1 MVMLTPKQREA
12 VYPLANLMV
21 FCSKLTEYPL
31 FFNLPIGGFK
41 HNTKLKEIFQVPK
54 VVEFLVD
61 KLNQLDKQFTDDE
74 KESLVNEFYYYSG
87 SMFTM
92 KIICIEKNPI
102 LAKFLKLVYRL
113 DDAQIKVFINLVINH
128 FSKCEYDRKLGDG
141 YASSKSDGFGFAV
154 SNNAFF
160 PDSKGKEVYDN
171 RLTLRDYARWHD
183 HLYLKDQHSRLK
195 EDFAKG
201 VDVYL
206 GDEVVGKVHELYMR
220 LDKTMAK
227 ISNRADYP
235 MLRHPRVIDNFILIP
250 HLEYKVVKEVRD
262 QNGMTIKHLTPTIH
276 KFTMYDKS
284 KKLKV

>member
-1 MVMLTPKQREA
+1 MSKLSPKQREA

-31 FFNLPIGGFK
+31 FYNLPIGNFK
-41 HNTKLKEIFQVPK
+41 CNAKLNEIFQVPK
-54 VVEFLVD
+54 VVEFLES
-61 KLNQLDKQFTDDE
+61 KLNQFDKQFTDNE

-92 KIICIEKNPI
+92 KIIGIEKNPI

-113 DDAQIKVFINLVINH
+113 DDDVRLKTFIDLVVNH
-128 FSKCEYDRKLGDG
+128 FTKCEYDRKLGDG
-141 YASSKSDGFGFAV
+141 YAKSKSDGFGFAV
-154 SNNAFF
+154 SNSAFF
-160 PDSKGKEVYDN
+160 PDSEGKEVYDN

-183 HLYLKDQHSRLK
+183 HLYLKDQHSLLK

-206 GDEVVGKVHELYMR
+206 GDEVVGKVYELYTR

-227 ISNRADYP
+227 ISHLADYSD
-235 MLRHPRVIDNFILIP
+235 LKNPRLIGNYILIP
-250 HLEYKVVKEVRD
+250 HLEFKAVREFQD
-262 QNGMTIKHLTPTIH
+262 PQGITVQYIRPTIH

-284 KKLKV
+284 KI

>member
-31 FFNLPIGGFK
+31 FFNLPIGNFK
-41 HNTKLKEIFQVPK
+41 YNAKLNEIFQIPK
-54 VVEFLVD
+54 VVEFLES
-61 KLNQLDKQFTDDE
+61 KLNQFDKQFTDQE

-113 DDAQIKVFINLVINH
+113 DDTQFKMFISLVVNH
-128 FSKCEYDRKLGDG
+128 FTKCEYDRKLGDG
-141 YASSKSDGFGFAV
+141 YAKSKSDGFGFAV
-154 SNNAFF
+154 SNSAFF
-160 PDSKGKEVYDN
+160 PDSEGKEVYDN

-183 HLYLKDQHSRLK
+183 HLYLKDQHSLLK

-206 GDEVVGKVHELYMR
+206 GDEVVGKVYELYTR

-227 ISNRADYP
+227 ISNRADYL
-235 MLRHPRVIDNFILIP
+235 MLRHLRIIDNLILIP
-250 HLEYKVVKEVRD
+250 HLEYKVVKEFRD
-262 QNGMTIKHLTPTIH
+262 QNGITIKHLTPTIH
-276 KFTMYDKS
+276 KFTMYDRS
-284 KKLKV
+284 EC

>member
-31 FFNLPIGGFK
+31 FFNLPIGDFK
-41 HNTKLKEIFQVPK
+41 HNSKLKEFFQVPK
-54 VVEFLVD
+54 VVEFLID

-74 KESLVNEFYYYSG
+74 KESLDNEIYYYSG

-113 DDAQIKVFINLVINH
+113 NDKQFKEFISLVVNQ
-128 FSKCEYDRKLGDG
+128 FSKREYERKLEEG
-141 YASSKSDGFGFAV
+141 YTKTVYNGFGFTV
-154 SNNAFF
+154 SKSAFF
-160 PDSKGKEVYDN
+160 PNSEGKEVYDAKEV
-171 RLTLRDYARWHD
+171 LRTYAFYEDEPVLR
-183 HLYLKDQHSRLK
+183 DQHSFLK

-201 VDVYL
+201 VNVYL
-206 GDEVVGKVHELYMR
+206 NDEVVGKVYDIYTR
-220 LDKTMAK
+220 LDKVMAK
-227 ISNRADYP
+227 ISHLVDYRE
-235 MLRHPRVIDNFILIP
+235 LNHPRLIGNYILVP
-250 HLEYKVVKEVRD
+250 HLEFKVVKEFQD
-262 QNGMTIKHLTPTIH
+262 PSGMTVQYVLPTIH

>member
-1 MVMLTPKQREA
+1 MVMLTLKQREA
-12 VYPLANLMV
+12 VYPLANLMIL
-21 FCSKLTEYPL
+21 CSKLSEDPR
-31 FFNLPIGGFK
+31 FFNLVLFALKSNKVYNSDYRHPALLDFFK
-41 HNTKLKEIFQVPK
+41 RKLKHHLKEFTDSEYEALLK
-54 VVEFLVD
+54 EFL
-61 KLNQLDKQFTDDE
+61 
-74 KESLVNEFYYYSG
+74 FYSV

-102 LAKFLKLVYRL
+102 LAKFLKLAYRL
-113 DDAQIKVFINLVINH
+113 NDKQFKVFINLAVNH

-183 HLYLKDQHSRLK
+183 HLYLKDQHSCLK

-206 GDEVVGKVHELYMR
+206 GDEVVGKVHELYTR

-227 ISNRADYP
+227 ISNRADYL
-235 MLRHPRVIDNFILIP
+235 MLRHPRIIDNLILIP
-250 HLEYKVVKEVRD
+250 HLEYKVVKEFRD

-276 KFTMYDKS
+276 KFTMYDRS
-284 KKLKV
+284 EC

>member
-1 MVMLTPKQREA
+1 MLTPKQREA

-31 FFNLPIGGFK
+31 FFNLPIGDFK

-54 VVEFLVD
+54 VVEFLID
-61 KLNQLDKQFTDDE
+61 KMNQLDKQFTDDE

-92 KIICIEKNPI
+92 KIICIEKNVI

-113 DDAQIKVFINLVINH
+113 DDAQFKVFINLVVNH
-128 FSKCEYDRKLGDG
+128 FSKCEYGRKLGDG
-141 YASSKSDGFGFAV
+141 YANSKSDGFGFAV

-183 HLYLKDQHSRLK
+183 HLYLKDQHSLLK

-206 GDEVVGKVHELYMR
+206 NDEVVGKVYDIYMR
-220 LDKTMAK
+220 LDKAMAK
-227 ISNRADYP
+227 ISYLADYRE
-235 MLRHPRVIDNFILIP
+235 LTHPRLIGNYILIP
-250 HLEYKVVKEVRD
+250 HLEFKVVKEFQD
-262 QNGMTIKHLTPTIH
+262 QRGMVVKYLRPTIH

-284 KKLKV
+284 KLKV